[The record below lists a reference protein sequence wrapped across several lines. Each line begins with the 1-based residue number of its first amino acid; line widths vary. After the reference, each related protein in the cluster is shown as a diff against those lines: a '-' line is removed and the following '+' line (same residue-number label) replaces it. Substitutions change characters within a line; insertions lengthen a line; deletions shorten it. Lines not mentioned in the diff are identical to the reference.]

1 MVIFQVISF
10 KTRLK
15 ALDTTGRRLGASW
28 NIPFFMGPSIGGSM
42 GKWLTY
48 PLDPSGKH
56 TKSYWTWPFSSLIFP
71 LKMVIF
77 HSYVRNYQRVP
88 SGNWI
93 WFKDLF
99 SSMMFFPLSH
109 FQLPCYRGWMCSS
122 MLGNVSGNV
131 RSELVCD
138 ISWTPL
144 FLLAEIM
151 LNSCK
156 SHQIS
161 ISWLGLYIYISPV
174 LGLHQAQSLSRRIKF
189 LVLSNAYPFLWL
201 SQSLVGG

>member
-1 MVIFQVISF
+1 
-10 KTRLK
+10 
-15 ALDTTGRRLGASW
+15 
-28 NIPFFMGPSIGGSM
+28 M

-71 LKMVIF
+71 TKMVIF

-109 FQLPCYRGWMCSS
+109 FQLPCYRGWICSS

-138 ISWTPL
+138 ISWTRL

-161 ISWLGLYIYISPV
+161 ISWLVLYIYIYPLF
-174 LGLHQAQSLSRRIKF
+174 LGCIRPNLCLGESNSWFFQMLIHFFGSL
-189 LVLSNAYPFLWL
+189 NP
-201 SQSLVGG
+201 